1 MYLCSTAYMA
11 AESSCNTLINKILL
25 SYFICITY
33 RKQFFFCLKCT
44 DHIHA
49 IICIQIIIWDRM
61 KNVLHG
67 LSYQKQ
73 EHIMP
78 LAETTRTC
86 TCTCKY
92 ATVNNNSKIKL
103 LVSTFFSSSLSGWNP
118 GFVTPLPFSWI
129 SIFSDIIKSTP
140 ASQPFTLKCLRC
152 DNQKSL
158 SSHTTWHTSPTTTRV
173 EAGGPICQDPIV
185 IFAI

>member
-33 RKQFFFCLKCT
+33 RKQFFFAWNAL
-44 DHIHA
+44 IIYA

-78 LAETTRTC
+78 LAETTR

-140 ASQPFTLKCLRC
+140 AS
-152 DNQKSL
+152 
-158 SSHTTWHTSPTTTRV
+158 
-173 EAGGPICQDPIV
+173 
-185 IFAI
+185 

>member
-1 MYLCSTAYMA
+1 MLNCLYGCRIFMQYFDKQDFIIIFYLH
-11 AESSCNTLINKILL
+11 NL
-25 SYFICITY
+25 SKTI
-33 RKQFFFCLKCT
+33 FFFAWNAL
-44 DHIHA
+44 IIYA

>member
-11 AESSCNTLINKILL
+11 AESSMQYFDKQDFIIIFYLHNLSKTIFFAWNALII
-25 SYFICITY
+25 Y
-33 RKQFFFCLKCT
+33 
-44 DHIHA
+44 A

-140 ASQPFTLKCLRC
+140 AS
-152 DNQKSL
+152 
-158 SSHTTWHTSPTTTRV
+158 
-173 EAGGPICQDPIV
+173 
-185 IFAI
+185 